1 MQYYFDGR
9 ASMKRFKWGVS
20 LIPVFLILAYY
31 RIGFDIV
38 ALTLLLISCWCVG
51 SVTVKIGDGVG
62 REFIRIAVGMCLIG
76 LALYV
81 LLTVGL
87 GGETQFLLI
96 LMLPIAIWILR
107 AKKYNQFDIPR
118 ICCNKIYLVP
128 VALLML
134 IMLCYASAPI
144 DEYDALTGHLPITMY
159 AARNGVYNTNI
170 AESITYSQTGMLFY
184 GFSTLFATFGAYK
197 AMTMFN
203 VVLFFLVFGVL
214 VQFSRKL
221 YSGSSSLILALLF
234 FSVPMFFEF
243 STILY
248 VEMLPIFLTFS
259 GFYTYAELKPKRA
272 WDSLPCLGLL
282 FGCAVIS
289 KLTICYTILS
299 GGLIAIILFFIY
311 ALKEHISVSSIIKR
325 FLLSGSIFLFILIIP
340 FGLAWY
346 RYGNPVFPWFNGLF
360 QSPYFASYDFVDPFN
375 NSPLGFSIQ
384 SILTMVFQTSNN
396 IEMQNGGI
404 GYFLLGV
411 PAIPLSWVIY
421 RKCPLIVWGIVS
433 FAAYGVSTFFTYN
446 LRYYMAIFMMVVML
460 LAAALSIICNRIFR
474 NGKSIAIILS
484 GIIAVPSVLYI
495 SECYPW
501 NNNLINVSD
510 EISVSVYSN
519 LLNEIPEGKRV
530 FSSEPFKGDY
540 NGYLAPNNW
549 HGSAWQQIIEKE
561 GISKI
566 DYISS
571 FDYYLCNLADENEK
585 KLLEECQNSDKMTL
599 VPIEKQGNYE
609 LYQIRA
615 ELIKK
620 TILEDTFSAPIEV
633 SVDRPYTVTFNAS
646 ARESY
651 QVIQEIENPGKSAAL
666 VRFQINWMDENNQF
680 IDTSLSVYSLDS
692 GQSLRTT
699 SDIIS
704 PPEGAVLGI
713 LYLGPH
719 EPNES
724 VLAHGYQLQ
733 VVETYDY
740 VLFTDE
746 IVQKRVYFNTEQ

>member
-1 MQYYFDGR
+1 MQYYLDSK
-9 ASMKRFKWGVS
+9 ASMRRFKWSIS
-20 LIPVFLILAYY
+20 LIPVLLILVYY
-31 RIGFDIV
+31 RIGFDMV
-38 ALTLLLISCWCVG
+38 ALALLLISCWCAG
-51 SVTVKIGDGVG
+51 SVTVKIGDGIG

-76 LALYV
+76 LALYMI
-81 LLTVGL
+81 LTVGL

-96 LMLPIAIWILR
+96 LILPIAIWIFKR
-107 AKKYNQFDIPR
+107 KRYNQLDIAR
-118 ICCNKIYLVP
+118 VCYNKKYLVP

-159 AARNGVYNTNI
+159 AARNGVYNVNI

-184 GFSTLFATFGAYK
+184 GFSTLLATFGAYK

-203 VVLFFLVFGVL
+203 VVLFFLIFGVL

-221 YSGSSSLILALLF
+221 YSGCSGLILALLF

-259 GFYTYAELKPKRA
+259 GFYTFAELEPKRA
-272 WDSLPCLGLL
+272 WDSMPYLGLL

-311 ALKEHISVSSIIKR
+311 ALKEHISVRSVIKR

-360 QSPYFASYDFVDPFN
+360 QSPYFASFDFVDPFN

-384 SILTMVFQTSNN
+384 SILTMVFQTSSN

-404 GYFLLGV
+404 GYFLLGI
-411 PAIPLSWVIY
+411 PAIPLSWLIY
-421 RKCPLIVWGIVS
+421 RKRPLIVWGIVS

-446 LRYYMAIFMMVVML
+446 LRYYMAIFMMAVML
-460 LAAALSIICNRIFR
+460 LAVALCIICNRIFK
-474 NGKSIAIILS
+474 NGKLVAIILS
-484 GIIAVPSVLYI
+484 GIIAVPGVFYI

-501 NNNLINVSD
+501 KNNLINVSD
-510 EISVSVYSN
+510 EISVSVYSD

-530 FSSEPFKGDY
+530 FCSEPFKGDY
-540 NGYLAPNNW
+540 NGYLASNNW

-571 FDYYLCNLADENEK
+571 FDYYICNLADENEN
-585 KLLEECQNSDKMTL
+585 KLLKECQKSDKMTL
-599 VPIEKQGNYE
+599 VLIKKRGDYE
-609 LYQIRA
+609 LYQIKA
-615 ELIKK
+615 EPLKK
-620 TILEDTFSAPIEV
+620 TILEDAFSSPIEV
-633 SVDRPYTVTFNAS
+633 TVDRPYTVSFDVS
-646 ARESY
+646 SQERY
-651 QVIQEIENPGKSAAL
+651 QITQEIENEGKTTVA
-666 VRFQINWMDENNQF
+666 VRFQINWMDKNNQF

-692 GQSLRTT
+692 GQSLRTS

-704 PPEGAVLGI
+704 PPEGAAVGI

-719 EPNES
+719 EPDDS

-733 VVETYDY
+733 TVETYDY
-740 VLFTDE
+740 VSCTDE